1 MSKSQ
6 EMIKIATAY
15 STVEDW
21 LKIDLETMEAQA
33 IREVMKRESFIMPS
47 RVVRYS
53 APIFDE
59 VDYLLVRV
67 SFLRV
72 LIYHICVFLSLYI
85 RII

>member
-6 EMIKIATAY
+6 EMIKIDTAY
-15 STVEDW
+15 STVDDW

-33 IREVMKRESFIMPS
+33 IREVMKRESLIMPS

>member
-6 EMIKIATAY
+6 EMIKMATAY

-33 IREVMKRESFIMPS
+33 IREVMKRESLIMPS

-53 APIFDE
+53 APMFD
-59 VDYLLVRV
+59 
-67 SFLRV
+67 
-72 LIYHICVFLSLYI
+72 
-85 RII
+85 